1 MEDENIAIVIEQK
14 GNWLKR
20 FDVSE
25 LSHVEFDFV
34 SKILCITLSE
44 KSLIKEVAVKMED
57 VKMEDD

>member
-1 MEDENIAIVIEQK
+1 
-14 GNWLKR
+14 
-20 FDVSE
+20 
-25 LSHVEFDFV
+25 VEFDFV